1 MNEFPTS
8 TRIGIIMKIII
19 IARLETKKADK
30 NFSLTVIR
38 TRDLALC
45 ERRFLASFF
54 WLLQRPGVVV
64 EW

>member
-38 TRDLALC
+38 TRDLALR
-45 ERRFLASFF
+45 EQRLLASFF